1 MFSRAGWLALLL
13 SWPRTGPR
21 GACTV
26 SRRLVQ
32 YLVIAGLAAAL
43 VLGPL
48 TVTLASGYHWARQQS
63 QFTLLLGDDVD
74 GVWDGVLQRA
84 VSDWNKGDTVTFQ
97 IVGGGT
103 GPQECRP
110 NTGRVEVCNWRYGTQ
125 EGWLGLTRIYF
136 DASGEHIEAA
146 TVQMNDSFFDTN
158 SQCNNDPARQH
169 TMCHE
174 LGHTPGLDHIDT
186 SSCMND
192 SQYAVFNQLVPIN
205 KDFNQLERIYS
216 HSDSTTTVAG
226 KQKKTKKDEPKNKKG
241 KGGKNHR
248 KRRQDDQRMRDQH
261 AGVER
266 INTERAASETMMI
279 ETLPDGRKVVNFITW
294 AQNSAN

>member
-1 MFSRAGWLALLL
+1 
-13 SWPRTGPR
+13 
-21 GACTV
+21 
-26 SRRLVQ
+26 
-32 YLVIAGLAAAL
+32 VIAGLAAAL

-125 EGWLGLTRIYF
+125 EGWLGLTRLYF

-158 SQCNNDPARQH
+158 SQYNNDPARQH

-226 KQKKTKKDEPKNKKG
+226 TQKKDNDENRKKKKG
-241 KGGKNHR
+241 RSDKRDRKGHR
-248 KRRQDDQRMRDQH
+248 NGRRDRHQH

-266 INTERAASETMMI
+266 IRSEGSASETVTI
-279 ETLPDGRKVVNFITW
+279 ETLPDGQMVVTFITW
-294 AQNSAN
+294 AQPPTSQAP

>member
-1 MFSRAGWLALLL
+1 M
-13 SWPRTGPR
+13 
-21 GACTV
+21 

-125 EGWLGLTRIYF
+125 EGWLGLTRLYF

-158 SQCNNDPARQH
+158 SQYNNDPARQH

-226 KQKKTKKDEPKNKKG
+226 TQKKDNDENRKKKKG
-241 KGGKNHR
+241 RSDKRDRKGHR
-248 KRRQDDQRMRDQH
+248 NGRRDRHQH

-266 INTERAASETMMI
+266 IRSEGSASETVTI
-279 ETLPDGRKVVNFITW
+279 ETLPDGQMVVTFITW
-294 AQNSAN
+294 AQPPTSQAP

>member
-125 EGWLGLTRIYF
+125 EGWLGLTRLYF

-158 SQCNNDPARQH
+158 SQYNNDAARLH

-174 LGHTPGLDHIDT
+174 IGHTTGLGHVSTG
-186 SSCMND
+186 SCVND
-192 SQYAVFNQLVPIN
+192 SQDAVFNNLHPIN
-205 KDFNQLERIYS
+205 KDFNELARIYN
-216 HSDSTTTVAG
+216 HTDSTTTVAG
-226 KQKKTKKDEPKNKKG
+226 AQAKDKKDNKKKSG
-241 KGGKNHR
+241 KKSR
-248 KRRQDDQRMRDQH
+248 KKRNRNRRQS
-261 AGVER
+261 
-266 INTERAASETMMI
+266 RAQSEGFFSPTSSPSAPNGLNGSETMTV
-279 ETLPDGRKVVNFITW
+279 ESSEDGRKVVTFTTW
-294 AQNSAN
+294 AK